1 MALCAT
7 LCPSASGASCRRH
20 KGELRPFSLAARS
33 SAAVSLQGP
42 PPQSLACFP
51 FWLTAVSVPPVAG
64 AAPPCT
70 HAS

>member
-42 PPQSLACFP
+42 PPPKPGVLPILADCGLCP
-51 FWLTAVSVPPVAG
+51 PSRRGSTSVH
-64 AAPPCT
+64 T
-70 HAS
+70 R